1 MELLKDIFDQLGI
14 DNTVYLQLL
23 LITLIYF
30 LLSRII
36 FRKILTILLIRKH
49 QVSGMRNMAEMTLF
63 DYDKLSKEYTE
74 KWQEYEDEA
83 ERIKVESHERSLIE
97 ANDLIRKANKE
108 TDVFLKE
115 KREQALGEVIKIEE
129 GLAQDIDLMSRRLE
143 QKLTTRNM
151 VKKA

>member
-1 MELLKDIFDQLGI
+1 MELLKDIFAQLGI
-14 DNTVYLQLL
+14 NKTLYLQLL
-23 LITLIYF
+23 LVILVYF

-49 QVSGMRNMAEMTLF
+49 QVSGMKNMAEMTLF
-63 DYDKLSKEYTE
+63 DYDKLSREYTE
-74 KWQEYEDEA
+74 RWQKYEEEA
-83 ERIKVESHERSLIE
+83 ERIKVGSHERSLIE

-115 KREQALGEVIKIEE
+115 KRSETLKEIRRIEDS
-129 GLAQDIDLMSRRLE
+129 LTQDMEAMSKKLE